1 MSTVSGEV
9 EFATRGFFTDG
20 EWCDASGEAFDV
32 LNPATEERL
41 ARIAAPDLS
50 QVAETLAAAHG
61 AQPAWRR
68 LPAVVRGSYLRKIA
82 DVLEDHC
89 EELAG
94 LLVAEV
100 GKPLAQARGEVGWA
114 ASYTRYMA
122 EWDRRV
128 EGEIVPSDEPNET
141 IHLHR
146 VPVGVVVAIC
156 SWNFPLAGF
165 CRKLSPA
172 LLTGNAVVA
181 KPSRITPLAS
191 LRAMQLIAEE
201 APLPAG
207 VLSFVAGGTD
217 VAEALVGSPLT
228 NLITMTGS
236 TDTGKRIMANA
247 ARNMTRVS
255 LELGGKAP
263 AIVWK
268 DADLDAAV
276 EALVAARHTNAG
288 QVCTAA
294 ERFLV
299 HVDVFDAFTRG
310 YTDAVRHMKVGDP
323 RLESTDVGPLVSSEH
338 REKVEAIVA
347 DAVDR
352 GAKVLT
358 GGSRPSGSEFARGYW
373 LAPTVLADVDSG
385 MSVMSDEVFGPVTP
399 IAGVRTLDEA
409 LAVANDSPYG
419 LSAYLFT
426 NDYRT
431 ALRVEQELEYGEIYV
446 NRTLGEAM
454 QAHHSG
460 HRQSGTGG
468 EDGKHGLL
476 RYTQL
481 RSVYH
486 RYA

>member
-1 MSTVSGEV
+1 MSSLSSEV
-9 EFATRGFFTDG
+9 DFATRTFFSDG
-20 EWCDASGEAFDV
+20 AWHEARGEAFDV
-32 LNPATEERL
+32 VNPATEEHL
-41 ARIAAPDLS
+41 ASIVAPDVS
-50 QVAETLAAAHG
+50 QVAETLAAARR
-61 AQPAWRR
+61 AQPAWGR
-68 LPAVVRGSYLRKIA
+68 LPPVVRGSYLRRIA
-82 DVLEDHC
+82 DVLDGHR
-89 EELAG
+89 EELAD

-114 ASYTRYMA
+114 AAYTRYMA

-128 EGEIVPSDEPNET
+128 EGEIVPSDEPNES
-141 IHLHR
+141 IHLLR

-156 SWNFPLAGF
+156 AWNYPLAGF
-165 CRKLSPA
+165 FRKLAPA
-172 LLTGNAVVA
+172 LLTGNAVVT
-181 KPSRITPLAS
+181 KPSRTTPLAS

-201 APLPAG
+201 VELSAG
-207 VLSFVAGGTD
+207 VLNFLVGGTS

-228 NLITMTGS
+228 NLVTMTGS

-247 ARNMTRVS
+247 ATHMTRVS

-268 DADLDAAV
+268 DADLDTATA
-276 EALVAARHTNAG
+276 ALVTARHTNAG

-294 ERFLV
+294 ERVFV
-299 HVDVFDAFTRG
+299 HVDVLEAFVAG
-310 YTDAVRHMKVGDP
+310 YVDAVRRLKLGDP
-323 RLESTDVGPLVSSEH
+323 RSESTDMGPLVSGEH
-338 REKVEAIVA
+338 REKVEAAVA

-352 GAKVLT
+352 GATVAI
-358 GGSRPSGSEFARGYW
+358 GGSRPSGGEFARGYW
-373 LAPTVLADVDSG
+373 LEPTVLTDVDPG
-385 MSVMSDEVFGPVTP
+385 MSVMADEVFGPVTP
-399 IAGVRTLDEA
+399 IVGVGTLDEA
-409 LAVANDSPYG
+409 LALANDSPYG
-419 LSAYLFT
+419 LSAYVFT

-486 RYA
+486 RYG